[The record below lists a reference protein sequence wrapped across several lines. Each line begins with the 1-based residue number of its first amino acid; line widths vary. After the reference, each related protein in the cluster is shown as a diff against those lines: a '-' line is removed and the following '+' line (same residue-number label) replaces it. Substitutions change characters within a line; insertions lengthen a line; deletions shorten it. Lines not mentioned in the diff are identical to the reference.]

1 MTLPEQ
7 ILCCKA
13 EGKVCRPVVAEH
25 AKLSRQHSAPK
36 IQDTLPVI
44 WTMSLNLAEFLALQ
58 ICYVLDS
65 KVTLRYL
72 VYVGAGLQFRLWM
85 W

>member
-44 WTMSLNLAEFLALQ
+44 
-58 ICYVLDS
+58 LDYEPQS
-65 KVTLRYL
+65 GRISSPADLLCIR
-72 VYVGAGLQFRLWM
+72 F
-85 W
+85 

>member
-1 MTLPEQ
+1 
-7 ILCCKA
+7 
-13 EGKVCRPVVAEH
+13 
-25 AKLSRQHSAPK
+25 
-36 IQDTLPVI
+36 
-44 WTMSLNLAEFLALQ
+44 MSLNLAEFLALQ